1 MLETWSYY
9 TTKAGVQSL
18 FTGITV
24 PQYSLQFLASSHP
37 PTSASQVAETT
48 GMSHFN
54 EQKVK
59 IEGKKAT
66 LISNPQ
72 VNSIFFNAGLGE
84 KDDKDKLEGYA
95 YKGKIK
101 QGGKRHRIKVQI
113 IASNMNCTHLKDT
126 VISIFLFGK
135 YCQSFFFISWG
146 NYTIRYLQKY

>member
-1 MLETWSYY
+1 MDRLSIKYCYYYMLETWSYY

-24 PQYSLQFLASSHP
+24 PQYSLQFLALSHP

-72 VNSIFFNAGLGE
+72 VNSIFF
-84 KDDKDKLEGYA
+84 
-95 YKGKIK
+95 
-101 QGGKRHRIKVQI
+101 
-113 IASNMNCTHLKDT
+113 
-126 VISIFLFGK
+126 
-135 YCQSFFFISWG
+135 
-146 NYTIRYLQKY
+146 